1 MQCNKSLHYCRRK
14 INEGRMRLSARIFG
28 RWHIQTFRHFHWTLN
43 MTNSKSVFFTRYSKH
58 FISTLYLT
66 SNIEINH
73 VRVVS
78 ANLFFACKSF
88 SWVIF
93 SRETCSISLVPVH
106 IFDLRTML
114 LFCTIWFCRP
124 VMHNFFLE
132 RFAQASDWFEK
143 RLAYTR
149 SVATSSMVSH
159 FDFTF

>member
-1 MQCNKSLHYCRRK
+1 MQCNQSLHYCRRK

-28 RWHIQTFRHFHWTLN
+28 KWHIQPLDISIEPLTWQLLN
-43 MTNSKSVFFTRYSKH
+43 QFSSPGTPNILSVHHTWQF
-58 FISTLYLT
+58 
-66 SNIEINH
+66 NIEINH

-78 ANLFFACKSF
+78 ANHFLVNKSF
-88 SWVIF
+88 CWVIF
-93 SRETCSISLVPVH
+93 SRETCWISIFPVH
-106 IFDLRTML
+106 LSDLGTVL

-159 FDFTF
+159 NDFIF